1 VDRTAVVYDVCDRDA
16 ATRRGPPQC

>member
-1 VDRTAVVYDVCDRDA
+1 VDRTVVVYDVCDRDA